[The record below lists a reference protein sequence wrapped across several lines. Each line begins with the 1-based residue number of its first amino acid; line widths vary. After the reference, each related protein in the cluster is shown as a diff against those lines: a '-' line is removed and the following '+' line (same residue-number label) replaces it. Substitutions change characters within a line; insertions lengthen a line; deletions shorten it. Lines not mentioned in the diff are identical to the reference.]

1 VKALI
6 VLGAAALALAGCA
19 TSPARTA
26 DNLNRH
32 DPAYRSQACQSARAA
47 ANDYAE
53 EVNGRRVVALAGNL
67 VVPFAGTAAAA
78 AMTGIRANEAKALD
92 RRVRSACISDPLRG
106 RMARR

>member
-1 VKALI
+1 LI
-6 VLGAAALALAGCA
+6 VLGVAALVLAGCA

-32 DPAYRSQACQSARAA
+32 DPAYRSHACRQARAA

-67 VVPFAGTAAAA
+67 VVPFAGAAAAA
-78 AMTGIRANEAKALD
+78 AMTGIREDDAKALD
-92 RRVRSACISDPLRG
+92 RRVKASCISDPLRG
-106 RMARR
+106 RVARR